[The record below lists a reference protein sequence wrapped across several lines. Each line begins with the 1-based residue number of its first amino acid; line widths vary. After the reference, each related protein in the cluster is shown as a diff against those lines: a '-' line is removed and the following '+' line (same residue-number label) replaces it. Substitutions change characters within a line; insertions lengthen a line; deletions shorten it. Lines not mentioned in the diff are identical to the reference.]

1 VSAMEFASLGLAFL
15 AGLVSIFSPCVLP
28 LLPVVLG
35 TAVSEH
41 RLGPVALAAGL
52 ALSFLIL
59 GLFVATI
66 GFSLGLDSELFR
78 AIAAVLLLIVGIVL
92 VVPSLQAQLSLATA
106 PLGNWIEQ
114 RFGGTAEGPHGSVW
128 CRRPSR
134 RGLDA
139 MRWPDAW
146 RGFGAR
152 RSGPRSRSGRA
163 RHVYIRHRHCATAA
177 RARTC
182 FARGADALAWTNA
195 CYRLRRKDR
204 TGSGARIDRHAPPDR
219 PRQAVRGSVASDH
232 SRIAH
237 RDRNSV
243 LA

>member
-114 RFGGTAEGPHGSVW
+114 RFGGTARKGLTGQFGVGVLLGAVWTPCVGPT
-128 CRRPSR
+128 
-134 RGLDA
+134 L
-139 MRWPDAW
+139 
-146 RGFGAR
+146 GA
-152 RSGPRSRSGRA
+152 A
-163 RHVYIRHRHCATAA
+163 
-177 RARTC
+177 
-182 FARGADALAWTNA
+182 
-195 CYRLRRKDR
+195 
-204 TGSGARIDRHAPPDR
+204 
-219 PRQAVRGSVASDH
+219 
-232 SRIAH
+232 
-237 RDRNSV
+237 SV
-243 LA
+243 LAAQGRDLAQVALVMFIFAIGTALPLLVLGLASREALMRWRGRMLATGSAGKIVLGVVLGLTGMLLLTGLDKRLEAALLRITPASLTEIGTRF